1 MISVVMPYWKRL
13 AVLEANLSSYEDFY
27 RNEDIEIIVVDDG
40 SGELKPNW
48 NYGPMVSV
56 LRLPLKDV
64 ALNPCVAFNEGVR
77 ESTGDIIVL
86 TNPEVIHRFAIL
98 SDMQE
103 RLEQLGENGYVAA
116 ACWCASQKMW
126 YCHSTLQ
133 PKDEDVGRAKVPK
146 GAGYHFCSMMYRKL
160 YDRVGG
166 FTEDYRQGQGYE
178 DNDFLW
184 KLEFERTKFLI
195 CDDLITDHYDCPR
208 TQWPKGGAE
217 RNKAIFES
225 RWHV

>member
-27 RNEDIEIIVVDDG
+27 QNDDIEIIVVDDG
-40 SGELKPNW
+40 SGDLKPNW

-56 LRLPLKDV
+56 IRLPLKDK

-77 ESTGDIIVL
+77 EAQGNIIVL
-86 TNPEVIHRFAIL
+86 TNPEVLHRQPIL
-98 SDMQE
+98 RDMQE
-103 RLEQLGENGYVAA
+103 HLERLGRNGYVSA
-116 ACWCASQKMW
+116 ACWSSSLKMW
-126 YCHSTLQ
+126 FCHSTKM
-133 PKDEDVGRAKVPK
+133 PPDEQVGRARSPK
-146 GAGYHFCSMMYRKL
+146 GAGLHFCSMLNRPL
-160 YDRVGG
+160 YERIGG

-184 KLEFERTKFLI
+184 KLDKAGAKFEI

-208 TQWPKGGAE
+208 TDWPKGGAE